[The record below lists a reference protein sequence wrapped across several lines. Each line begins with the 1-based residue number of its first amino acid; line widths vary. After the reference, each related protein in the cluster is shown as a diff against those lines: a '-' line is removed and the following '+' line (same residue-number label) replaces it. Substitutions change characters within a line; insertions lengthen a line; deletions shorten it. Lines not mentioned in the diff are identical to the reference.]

1 MFTNKILAI
10 VSIVCFVLMAG
21 FFSYLGPH
29 IPDHWTIGK
38 TVTIFTFAI
47 YEILCIVTFI
57 YFWLK
62 K

>member
-1 MFTNKILAI
+1 MFANKILAI
-10 VSIVCFVLMAG
+10 VCIVCFVLMAG

-38 TVTIFTFAI
+38 TVTISTFAI
-47 YEILCIVTFI
+47 YEILCIITFI

>member
-10 VSIVCFVLMAG
+10 IFITCFVLMAG

-29 IPDHWTIGK
+29 IPDHWTLGK
-38 TVTIFTFAI
+38 TVTISFFVI
-47 YEILCIVTFI
+47 YEIMCVVAFI